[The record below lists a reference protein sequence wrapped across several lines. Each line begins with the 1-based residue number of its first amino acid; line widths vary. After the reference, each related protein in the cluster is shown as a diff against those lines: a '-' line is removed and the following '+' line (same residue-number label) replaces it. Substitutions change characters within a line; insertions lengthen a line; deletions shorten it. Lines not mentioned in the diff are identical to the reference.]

1 MNRACNTIRAFSSV
15 GLGVIAAACAQIVGS
30 VDGSNTGPFEITINS
45 VAIEDS
51 KCAGGFKAQEVTVR
65 NTASR
70 PYDVL
75 PICDVDSVGVELVA
89 GPSVAT
95 RIMPGESAQFRCV
108 LEDFADPPD
117 GFSRPASVR
126 LKVFVGGQTQ
136 IAQVPVIC
144 ALW

>member
-1 MNRACNTIRAFSSV
+1 MNPTIRALCLSGV
-15 GLGVIAAACAQIVGS
+15 GVMAAACAQIVGG
-30 VDGSNTGPFEITINS
+30 VAALVTGPFEIAIRS

-51 KCAGGFKAQEVTVR
+51 KCGGGFKAQEITVR
-65 NTASR
+65 NTATE

-89 GPSVAT
+89 APSEVT

-117 GFSRPASVR
+117 GYARPASVR
-126 LKVFVGGQTQ
+126 LEVFVGGQSKV
-136 IAQVPVIC
+136 AQVPVIC
-144 ALW
+144 ALR